1 MPDLMAVPA
10 EAIGTPTATADVAAL
25 SAKGARTAKKFH
37 LPELDV
43 VRFIAFCMV
52 FLQHVFQ
59 HGPEAYE
66 RYFGHTASRIL
77 AGLANAFG
85 FGLCLFF
92 FLSAYLISE
101 LLLREQAISGTISIK
116 RFYQRRALRIW
127 PLYFFG
133 VTIGMAIA
141 VAQRSS
147 DDIRQF
153 LAFTVFAGNWSLMGR
168 DWSANPMTVLWSIS
182 IEEQFYVVWPL
193 VIKFAG
199 SAGTWFVAVLISL
212 ASVFTTTR
220 LANAGADL
228 SGVIWYSTLVQ
239 FLMFTAG
246 TFYALYLR
254 GRLPSLSTA
263 SRMTIASLGAIAWL
277 VAAIVCRSKANG
289 PAQPG
294 ALVPIGYMLTAV
306 GCVLIVTSI
315 LGIKA
320 RMPRTLVY
328 LGRISFGLYV
338 YHELALYLVGLAT
351 SKLGFHAATLK
362 TSPIAFAL
370 TVAMAAASYRYF
382 ELPFLKMKSRLAA
395 VDTTS

>member
-1 MPDLMAVPA
+1 MPDVMAVLA
-10 EAIGTPTATADVAAL
+10 EVIGTPTATADVTAAL
-25 SAKGARTAKKFH
+25 ANGARTARRFH

-43 VRFIAFCMV
+43 VRFIAFFLV
-52 FLQHVFQ
+52 FLYHVFQ
-59 HGPEAYE
+59 HGPESYE
-66 RYFGHTASRIL
+66 RYFGHTASRFF

-85 FGLCLFF
+85 LGLCLFF

-101 LLLREQAISGTISIK
+101 LLLREQTISGTISIK

-133 VTIGMAIA
+133 VAIGMAIA
-141 VAQRSS
+141 IAQRSI
-147 DDIRQF
+147 DDIRHF

-168 DWSANPMTVLWSIS
+168 DWSENPMTVLWSIS
-182 IEEQFYVVWPL
+182 IEEQFYIVWPL

-212 ASVFTTTR
+212 ASVSETTR

-228 SGVIWYSTLVQ
+228 SVMVWYNTLVQ

-263 SRMTIASLGAIAWL
+263 SRLTIAALGAMAWL
-277 VAAIVCRSKANG
+277 VAAIVCRSKGNG

-294 ALVPIGYMLTAV
+294 ALVPIGYVLTAV

-320 RMPRTLVY
+320 RMPRALVY

-338 YHELALYLVGLAT
+338 YHALALYLVGLAT
-351 SKLGFHAATLK
+351 SKLGLHAATLK

-370 TVAMAAASYRYF
+370 TVAMAAVSYRYF
-382 ELPFLKMKSRLAA
+382 EVPFLKMKNRLAT
-395 VDTTS
+395 VDTML